1 MSENKI
7 FKLTD
12 KNGTAHY
19 FVSAIAKKDLTIAR
33 IAQSIKLGSQ
43 YDEWWPVYEDIML
56 QNKAVVRLSQIYL
69 VQEIGGVG
77 CD

>member
-1 MSENKI
+1 MSENKV

-19 FVSAIAKKDLTIAR
+19 FVSEKKDLTIAR
-33 IAQSIKLGSQ
+33 IAQSIKLESQ

-56 QNKAVVRLSQIYL
+56 RNKAAIRLSEIYL